1 MEQKTEKAT
10 FGAGCFWQVQY
21 IFSELKGVIKAESG
35 YMGDSE
41 FKNPTYEQVCSGETN
56 HAEVVQ
62 VVFYPKKVSYNSLL
76 EIFWK
81 NHNPTELNR
90 QGPDIGSQYR
100 SVVFYHTKEQEELAE
115 KSKKDHQK
123 SLSKKIVTQILPA
136 QNFYKAEEYHQDYL
150 KKHNKT
156 YCHI

>member
-1 MEQKTEKAT
+1 
-10 FGAGCFWQVQY
+10 
-21 IFSELKGVIKAESG
+21 
-35 YMGDSE
+35 MGGDDQE
-41 FKNPTYEQVCSGETN
+41 FPTPTYKQVCSNLTG

-62 VVFYPKKVSYNSLL
+62 ITFDPKKIPYSSLL

-81 NHNPTELNR
+81 NHNPTELNK
-90 QGPDIGSQYR
+90 QGPDVGTQYR
-100 SVVFYHTKEQEELAE
+100 SVIFYHNKKQKELAE
-115 KSKKDHQK
+115 ESKETHQK